1 MRKKTI
7 IVAVLAA
14 TLTLSSVFSSF
25 AGQWIQDERGWK
37 YVEYDGTF
45 VHTEMKT
52 EYESIPYYYEDIG
65 ILGKI
70 NVEKQVEPLNRISFL
85 NDRNGDGIA
94 EEYFFDLDGYLITD
108 SEVKNVVFI
117 DCKVDSNGATLD
129 AEGNVITK
137 LIPQGEVK
145 SEIGR
150 GVLQDQY
157 VNLLMQNL
165 QTVDARLGTNVEN
178 RSYSSSGLY
187 ISKYISNTAIGL
199 TLINDKVCRING
211 WAKDIFIDANMSV
224 STMDTLLGVQ
234 HNLRAEKNLLG
245 NNVYFYEWTIQE
257 NPKVVIS
264 MRDSNIPENRTIDIM
279 VNP

>member
-45 VHTEMKT
+45 VHTEMKIEHET
-52 EYESIPYYYEDIG
+52 VTLYELEGGLKVTGQI
-65 ILGKI
+65 
-70 NVEKQVEPLNRISFL
+70 EKEVEPLNRIEFL
-85 NDRNGDGIA
+85 SDRNGDGIA

-108 SEVKNVVFI
+108 AEVKDIMLNNF
-117 DCKVDSNGATLD
+117 KVDSNGAKLD
-129 AEGNVITK
+129 AEGNVVTK

-145 SEIGR
+145 PEIGR

-157 VNLLMQNL
+157 INLLMQNL
-165 QTVDARLGTNVEN
+165 QTVDARLGMNVEN
-178 RSYSSSGLY
+178 RLYSSSGLY
-187 ISKYISNTAIGL
+187 VSKYISNTAIGL

-264 MRDSNIPENRTIDIM
+264 MRDSSIPENRTIDIM